1 MEAAFSYMLILQ
13 KYINSKQQKQSE
25 IRQYRLCLGNVSKDF
40 TIDNMRKIGLNGVV
54 SILISVNI

>member
-1 MEAAFSYMLILQ
+1 MEAAFSYMLMLQ
-13 KYINSKQQKQSE
+13 KYISSKQQTESE

-54 SILISVNI
+54 SILILVNI

>member
-13 KYINSKQQKQSE
+13 KYISSKQQKESE
-25 IRQYRLCLGNVSKDF
+25 TRQYRLCLGNVSKDF
-40 TIDNMRKIGLNGVV
+40 TIDNLGKIGLNGVV